1 MSRRMRDAVAPTYL
15 FFCLLL
21 GGSAQGIF
29 ANMMLQLFG
38 LGLIAWATL
47 AAPRQEVSRGQVQLF
62 WLIVLALG
70 VVAIQLIPLPPAV
83 WTQLGGRNV
92 IADGY
97 RILGIATPW
106 LPLSVAPYDTLS
118 SLLSLIPALAV
129 LAAILRIGCKPW
141 MLATALVTG
150 TFMGI
155 LLGALQVSSA
165 NPATSSWYLYAET
178 NPGLATGFFANAN
191 HMADLLVITLPFL
204 AAMLARARERGSDG
218 QSYSAAI
225 VFVAGAILVIAV
237 GIALNGSLAG
247 YGLSLPVLV
256 ASASI
261 AFPRAR
267 KFSNL
272 LAPGAVVLIIVAI
285 GWLATTPLSSA
296 SGLQATAETSVQSRQ
311 EILKTSLH
319 AAGEYLPFGSGVGSF
334 AQVYAL
340 YEDHDRL
347 DPTTYVNH
355 AHNDYVEIALE
366 AGVLGIIL
374 IVLFLVWWARSAW
387 QKWRQRSR
395 DPYASAAVIAS
406 AAILLH
412 SVVDFPLRT
421 AAISAC
427 FALCLAL
434 IARSRPTPK
443 PDKSQLWATRHVVIE

>member
-1 MSRRMRDAVAPTYL
+1 MSRRFRGAVSPVYL
-15 FFCLLL
+15 FLCLLL

-29 ANMMLQLFG
+29 ANMILQLLG
-38 LGLIAWATL
+38 LGLIAWAALTT
-47 AAPRQEVSRGQVQLF
+47 PRQEGGREQIQLF
-62 WLIVLALG
+62 WLIMIALAL
-70 VVAIQLIPLPPAV
+70 VAIQLIPLPPAV
-83 WTQLGGRNV
+83 WTRLGGRNV

-97 RILGIATPW
+97 RILGTATPW

-129 LAAILRIGCKPW
+129 LATILRIGCKPW
-141 MLATALVTG
+141 MLCTALVAG
-150 TFMGI
+150 TFAGI

-165 NPATSSWYLYAET
+165 NPATSPWYLYAET

-204 AAMLARARERGSDG
+204 AAMLARARESGRDG

-225 VFVAGAILVIAV
+225 VFVAGTILVIAV

-247 YGLSLPVLV
+247 YGLSLPVLA
-256 ASASI
+256 ASALI

-272 LAPGAVVLIIVAI
+272 LAPAAVVLIIGAI
-285 GWLATTPLSSA
+285 AWLSTTPLSTA
-296 SGLQATAETSVQSRQ
+296 SGLQTTAQTSVQSRQ
-311 EILKTSLH
+311 EILKTSLL
-319 AAGEYLPFGSGVGSF
+319 AASEYLPLGSGAGSF

-366 AGVLGIIL
+366 AGVPGIFL
-374 IVLFLVWWARSAW
+374 IVLFLGWWARSAW
-387 QKWRQRSR
+387 QKWQQRSR
-395 DPYASAAVIAS
+395 EPYASAAVVAS

-412 SVVDFPLRT
+412 SFVDFPLRT

-434 IARSRPTPK
+434 IVRSRPAPK
-443 PDKSQLWATRHVVIE
+443 PDKSQLWATRHLVIE